1 MKDTVAINKIKK
13 KTDTFNDFKFLCLPF
28 TTSHKSFKFQSPLAA
43 LISSSLTIKN
53 NHNLFI
59 IHVFK
64 LSNRWVGIHNDDHL
78 LISLKHALNKNHKI
92 TYFKFLKLSM
102 LFFINHNFDF
112 FFVNLKIMFIQA
124 RSRPISKLITSL
136 VLLLFFFKE
145 KTKTDR

>member
-1 MKDTVAINKIKK
+1 MLIY
-13 KTDTFNDFKFLCLPF
+13 F
-28 TTSHKSFKFQSPLAA
+28 H
-43 LISSSLTIKN
+43 LISSPTIIN

-78 LISLKHALNKNHKI
+78 LISLKYALNKNHKI

-145 KTKTDR
+145 KTKTDRWSIMRITHLVTNLFLSRELGNMMQF